1 MYNRLVM
8 SDEALR
14 QHLEEL
20 RQTVND
26 HNYRYHVL
34 DKPVVSDAE
43 YDRLLAELR
52 SIEDQHPEW
61 ITPDSPTQRAGA
73 APSSKFNKVRHPA
86 PVLSLNNAFNESD
99 LRAWFERIARLDER
113 VRKANFVAE
122 PKIDGL
128 TVVLHYQNGLFV
140 QGATRGN
147 GEVGED
153 VTLNLRT
160 LRSLPLR
167 IPVNPKGPRPPA
179 DLYVR
184 GEVFFNKADFEAL
197 NKRQAE
203 AGGQIYQTAR
213 NTAAGTLR
221 QLDPSITASRPLTLY
236 VYNIISGENGL
247 PRTQWDSLDL
257 LRKLGFP
264 VAAESTLCNTIDEV
278 VATYKKWEAGR
289 DNLAYEVD
297 GMVVKVNDLDLADDL
312 GFVGKDPR
320 GAIAYKFPALEVTTQ
335 LLDIGVNVGRT
346 GVLTPYAM
354 LEPVEIGGVIVK
366 QATLHN
372 FDFIKEKDIRVG
384 DRVHVKRAGDVIPYV
399 IGPVLA
405 ARKGNENKYSPPKVC
420 PVCQQPVE
428 HIEGEVAWYCVN
440 AACPEQL
447 VRNVEHFVAVM
458 DVVGMGEK
466 IVIQLIESGLI
477 KDAADI
483 YSLKRQDL
491 LKLEGFADKKA
502 DNLITAIQATLSN
515 SSLSRVIT
523 ALGIRGVGSTVS
535 QLLAQKYH
543 DLDALADASA
553 DDIDAIDGIG
563 PSIAEAITDW
573 FGKSTNRNLLKKLKK
588 AGLWPVAEARKPPSG
603 PQPFA
608 GLTFVITGTLP
619 TFSRKDAK
627 EFIENLGGKVT
638 DSVSAKTSYVVV
650 GEDAGSK
657 LEKAKQLGVKTLDE
671 DALKKLAK
679 K

>member
-1 MYNRLVM
+1 VYNI
-8 SDEALR
+8 
-14 QHLEEL
+14 
-20 RQTVND
+20 
-26 HNYRYHVL
+26 
-34 DKPVVSDAE
+34 VS
-43 YDRLLAELR
+43 
-52 SIEDQHPEW
+52 
-61 ITPDSPTQRAGA
+61 G
-73 APSSKFNKVRHPA
+73 
-86 PVLSLNNAFNESD
+86 
-99 LRAWFERIARLDER
+99 
-113 VRKANFVAE
+113 
-122 PKIDGL
+122 
-128 TVVLHYQNGLFV
+128 QNGL
-140 QGATRGN
+140 
-147 GEVGED
+147 
-153 VTLNLRT
+153 
-160 LRSLPLR
+160 
-167 IPVNPKGPRPPA
+167 
-179 DLYVR
+179 
-184 GEVFFNKADFEAL
+184 
-197 NKRQAE
+197 
-203 AGGQIYQTAR
+203 
-213 NTAAGTLR
+213 
-221 QLDPSITASRPLTLY
+221 PS
-236 VYNIISGENGL
+236 N
-247 PRTQWDSLDL
+247 QWDTLDL

-264 VAAESTLCNTIDEV
+264 VAPESTLCKTIDDV
-278 VATYKKWEAGR
+278 VAVYKKWEAGR
-289 DNLAYEVD
+289 DELAYEID
-297 GMVVKVNDLDLADDL
+297 GMVVKVNDLDLASDL

-405 ARKGNENKYSPPKVC
+405 ARKGREKRYVPPKVC
-420 PVCQQPVE
+420 PRCGQPVE

-447 VRNVEHFVAVM
+447 VRNVEHFVAVL

-466 IVIQLIESGLI
+466 IVIHLIESGLI

-483 YSLKRQDL
+483 YSIKREDL

-502 DNLITAIQATLSN
+502 DNLLASIHATLSN
-515 SSLSRVIT
+515 RSLSWVIT
-523 ALGIRGVGSTVS
+523 ALGIRGVGGTIS

-543 DLDALADASA
+543 DLDALAKASA
-553 DDIDAIDGIG
+553 DDIDAIEGIG

-573 FGKSTNRNLLKKLKK
+573 FSKSTNRNFLKKLKK
-588 AGLWPVAEARKPPSG
+588 ADLWPVAEARKAPSG

-608 GLTFVITGTLP
+608 GLTFVVTGTLP
-619 TFSRKDAK
+619 TFSRKEAK
-627 EFIENLGGKVT
+627 EFIEDRGGKVN
-638 DSVSAKTSYVVV
+638 DSVSAKTSYLVV

-657 LEKAKQLGVKTLDE
+657 LDKAKQLGVNTLDE